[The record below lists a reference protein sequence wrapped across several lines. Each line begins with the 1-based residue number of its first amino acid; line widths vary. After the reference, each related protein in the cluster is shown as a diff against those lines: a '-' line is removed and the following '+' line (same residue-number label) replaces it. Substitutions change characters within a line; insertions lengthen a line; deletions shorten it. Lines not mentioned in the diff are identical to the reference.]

1 MSPALSGQTRGP
13 LIRCLLSRY
22 LIRVAEISLI
32 LLSQLRVIAPSG
44 TPTIFTSLNYNMI
57 IACNRVNVCNS
68 WIIYVKSKSFR
79 NDFNFTDMS
88 LLSLM
93 FDKRVSL
100 ISIYAQVTSC
110 LRLELVTLMQLVAH
124 PHTTFL
130 APIPSYQ
137 QVSHTHINKY
147 RESNYA

>member
-22 LIRVAEISLI
+22 LIRVAEISPI
-32 LLSQLRVIAPSG
+32 ILSQLRVIAPSG

-68 WIIYVKSKSFR
+68 WIIYVKSQSFR
-79 NDFNFTDMS
+79 NDFDYNDPMYDKYVFAKC
-88 LLSLM
+88 
-93 FDKRVSL
+93 FDSNGNV
-100 ISIYAQVTSC
+100 
-110 LRLELVTLMQLVAH
+110 VTLMQWVSH

-130 APIPSYQ
+130 VPKLDYYY
-137 QVSHTHINKY
+137 TNKCLLNVCM
-147 RESNYA
+147 SIYAA